1 MERSRR
7 AVSEKVR
14 EIVTVGPL
22 EVFTPSGDNS
32 DDQDGASSS
41 SSNSGWV
48 MSGIACTAFIAYIAY
63 QKRDHFV
70 TPNEVNPE
78 VL

>member
-1 MERSRR
+1 M
-7 AVSEKVR
+7 SEKVR

-32 DDQDGASSS
+32 DNQGNSSGGG
-41 SSNSGWV
+41 SNAGWV